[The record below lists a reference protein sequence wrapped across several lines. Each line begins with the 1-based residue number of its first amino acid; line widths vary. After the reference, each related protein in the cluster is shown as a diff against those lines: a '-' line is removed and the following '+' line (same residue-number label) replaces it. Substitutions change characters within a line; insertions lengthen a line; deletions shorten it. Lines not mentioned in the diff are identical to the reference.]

1 MTLSKP
7 RYKRFDGLALADKL
21 EEKDA
26 DAWCGVQ
33 IVSLN
38 NGNVAQW
45 IRFDGGISEL
55 FDVCTLP
62 GVKNPITLGPQSAE
76 IRDFITIEKPDW

>member
-1 MTLSKP
+1 MLS
-7 RYKRFDGLALADKL
+7 FAEKL

-33 IVSLN
+33 IISLAT
-38 NGNVAQW
+38 GNVVQW

-55 FDVCTLP
+55 FDVCALP

-76 IRDFITIEKPDW
+76 IRDFVTIEQPDW